1 MTPKSNY
8 TQYVTN
14 FKQLIGLTKFTSTQ
28 ADEFLYMRCFNQQLF
43 SYASDLCK
51 TECMTSSKI
60 QHGKYESCQE
70 LHFKLHCHLFTL
82 TKNKQHDYILTSTCL
97 PSKNSQEQLP
107 IINKRECEI
116 ISGKQHSNT
125 FLIHTLYRSCRKF
138 SNFKCT
144 LLKQPKLSCILIA
157 KGAHNK
163 DAKILGAKFRLII
176 SKQFRPWSED
186 VFLYAPV
193 TYDPIPESE
202 TVNPRGR
209 TGIKGLGSLLHHGQ
223 NIIVLYI
230 IARKFGEDIELLSVL
245 DQTNNLKFPK
255 PFIVSDI
262 AYLSGQMKKLFDD
275 KIETAI
281 NTIFQKAGYS
291 EERIHVEQKHN
302 PMNTDTS
309 WIETTVFSVWDK
321 EQTHIGSMERF
332 VPVDGLSLG
341 ERLKK
346 MLWNH

>member
-1 MTPKSNY
+1 LFYREESETLANNLSSAFNALMYEHKPQGNY
-8 TQYVTN
+8 YHIMSVTKAEN
-14 FKQLIGLTKFTSTQ
+14 VHAQLM
-28 ADEFLYMRCFNQQLF
+28 Y
-43 SYASDLCK
+43 
-51 TECMTSSKI
+51 
-60 QHGKYESCQE
+60 YEKNC
-70 LHFKLHCHLFTL
+70 LHYSR
-82 TKNKQHDYILTSTCL
+82 D
-97 PSKNSQEQLP
+97 
-107 IINKRECEI
+107 
-116 ISGKQHSNT
+116 
-125 FLIHTLYRSCRKF
+125 CRKF

-163 DAKILGAKFRLII
+163 DAKILGAIYLNKVSSNLPLCELCSYSSKEKFRLII

-230 IARKFGEDIELLSVL
+230 ITRKFGEDIELLSVL

-255 PFIVSDI
+255 

-291 EERIHVEQKHN
+291 ELRIHVEQKHN